1 MRCDEYELVKVNLN
15 TTLYLFIMMSGY
27 ELTELSKDRVLMSSD
42 KVLTESVAYDIAFG
56 TAYPPKFGF
65 IIVRHVNS
73 KQTDYYWKECYTCI
87 RKWYTDPILIV
98 DDSSHPEFLND
109 NMNLVNCQI
118 VYDTEHKGCAELLGY
133 YYFELMHPFE
143 TAVIIHDSVFIQ
155 KRIEFST
162 VNMKFLWTF
171 TKAWDHELE
180 KHYLELCKDMPD
192 IIRFYR
198 EGQWEGCYGLMSV
211 IQWSFVCQLKQY
223 GLFTV
228 LDKLKERD
236 HRSAMERVLGFLA
249 YYVGSVEK
257 SIYGEIHSY
266 TRWGGT
272 FLEYLGSDSDLD
284 VVKVWTGR

>member
-1 MRCDEYELVKVNLN
+1 
-15 TTLYLFIMMSGY
+15 MMSGY
-27 ELTELSKDRVLMSSD
+27 ELTELNKDKVLMSSD

-65 IIVRHVNS
+65 IIVRHVNN

-87 RKWYTDPILIV
+87 RRWYTDPILIV

-155 KRIEFST
+155 KRIEFTTASFT
-162 VNMKFLWTF
+162 AQPVGFTAQPVGFRPLWTF
-171 TKAWDHELE
+171 TKTWDHELE
-180 KHYLELCKDMPD
+180 KHYVELCKNMPED

-211 IQWSFVCQLKQY
+211 IRWSFVCQLKQY

-257 SIYGEIHSY
+257 SMYGKIHSY

-272 FLEYLGSDSDLD
+272 FLEYLSGHSDLD

>member
-1 MRCDEYELVKVNLN
+1 
-15 TTLYLFIMMSGY
+15 MMSGY
-27 ELTELSKDRVLMSSD
+27 ELSELSKD
-42 KVLTESVAYDIAFG
+42 KVLTEARAYDIAFG
-56 TAYPPKFGF
+56 TMSIGTTFDGTSSIGTSSIGTTFDSTLFKPKMGF
-65 IIVRHVNS
+65 IIVRHVNN

-87 RKWYTDPILIV
+87 RRWYTEPILIV

-155 KRIEFST
+155 KRIEFT
-162 VNMKFLWTF
+162 TIGFRPLWTF

-198 EGQWEGCYGLMSV
+198 EGHWEGCYGLMSV
-211 IQWSFVCQLKQY
+211 IRWSFVCQLKQY

-249 YYVGSVEK
+249 YYVGSVSIEK
-257 SIYGEIHSY
+257 SMYGEIHSY

-272 FLEYLGSDSDLD
+272 FLEYLSGHSELD
-284 VVKVWTGR
+284 IVKVWTGR